1 MRDKACLE
9 GNEGAGSPSGCLYGV
24 GVGPGD
30 PDLLTVKAVRL
41 LQQVPVVVVP
51 RKTSRDES
59 YAYSII
65 SHLVDK
71 GRQEV
76 LPLVFPMK
84 KELDQL
90 RSYWREACE
99 AIHQRL
105 DEGKDCAFI
114 TEGDPL
120 LYGTFIYVYEMLKDL
135 HPEIR
140 VEIVPGISSVTAAA
154 ARAQV
159 PLVSGDGRLAI
170 LPATYEGE
178 KLRETLRDF
187 DTVVLMKVHSVFDQ
201 VLDILEEMGLV
212 EGAVFVKRCTT
223 PGQEIIRDIR
233 TLRGR
238 RLDYLSLLI
247 VRKRA

>member
-1 MRDKACLE
+1 MKDR
-9 GNEGAGSPSGCLYGV
+9 AGSPSGRLYGI

-30 PDLLTVKAVRL
+30 PELLTVKAVRL

-51 RKTSRDES
+51 RKTGRDES
-59 YAYSII
+59 YAYSIV

-84 KELDQL
+84 KDLNQL

-99 AIHQRL
+99 AIHQKL
-105 DEGKDCAFI
+105 AEGKDCAFI

-120 LYGTFIYVYEMLKDL
+120 LFGTFIYVYEMLKDL
-135 HPEIR
+135 HPEIP
-140 VEIVPGISSVTAAA
+140 VEIVPGVSSVTAAA
-154 ARAQV
+154 ATAQV

-178 KLRETLRDF
+178 QLRATLRDF
-187 DTVVLMKVHSVFDQ
+187 DTVVLMKVSKVFATVRDLLNRMDRTAEATFI
-201 VLDILEEMGLV
+201 VRAGMDDERIY
-212 EGAVFVKRCTT
+212 
-223 PGQEIIRDIR
+223 RDISQVR
-233 TLRGR
+233 EEDLN
-238 RLDYLSLLI
+238 YFSLMI
-247 VRKRA
+247 VRKR